1 MTPDIAYIARGVLH
15 VRSATGGP
23 AKALESPFAE
33 SIRTRAT
40 RIHERNAWKTRGSS
54 ALFQRGGAPWGAPK
68 FDPTRIRIRL
78 DGICRGRKSGEILY
92 ALQTDDVGGLF
103 AQDPVT
109 GEEKRLFHSASL
121 HVRQPATRSDGA
133 LIVCSV
139 GSDGGASHL
148 VVMSGDGSEVREVTE
163 GDCVDLAPRWVPGN
177 PRCVVYPSAGLSRAA
192 NGIPMGTGPFAIQQL
207 DLKSGEITTL
217 VEDEKYDH
225 LAPQMS
231 ADQSLYFIRRPRT
244 TARPNP
250 FRTLLGIVLMPVQLL
265 WAIFQWVNFFTIRYS
280 GKPLINDGDTR
291 QQAADLQRMMVWGN
305 MIDADAETK
314 RGFRRGEEA
323 PALVPRSWELV
334 RRSPAGETTVVARGV
349 LSFDLAEDGSV
360 VYSNGTGVFV
370 VDPHGRETR
379 VCVEKQVEQV
389 AFLG

>member
-1 MTPDIAYIARGVLH
+1 MIPDIAYIARGILH
-15 VRSATGGP
+15 VRPASGGA
-23 AKALESPFAE
+23 AKVLESPFAE

-54 ALFQRGGAPWGAPK
+54 ALFQRGAAPWGAPK

-78 DGICRGRKSGEILY
+78 DGICGGRKPGEILY

-103 AQDPVT
+103 ARDAAT

-121 HVRQPATRSDGA
+121 HVRQPAARSDGA

-139 GSDGGASHL
+139 GSDGGASHI

-163 GDCVDLAPRWVPGN
+163 GDSVDLAPRWVPGN
-177 PRCVVYPSAGLSRAA
+177 PRCVIYPSAGLSRTA
-192 NGIPMGTGPFAIQQL
+192 NGIPMGAGAFAIHQL
-207 DLKSGEITTL
+207 DLKTGEITTL
-217 VEDEKYDH
+217 VEDEKFDH
-225 LAPQMS
+225 LAPQMT
-231 ADQSLYFIRRPRT
+231 ADGTLYFIRRPRVS
-244 TARPNP
+244 AAPSP

-265 WAIFQWVNFFTIRYS
+265 LALFHWVNFFTLRYS

-323 PALVPRSWELV
+323 PALVPRSWELTKKG
-334 RRSPAGETTVVARGV
+334 SNGEPTVVARGV

-370 VDPHGRETR
+370 RDPQGKETR
-379 VCVEKQVEQV
+379 VCIEKQVEQV
-389 AFLG
+389 AFVR